1 MGVTSKPHWL
11 HKMAASQGP
20 LEALRRQ
27 TRIILIIFL
36 SLDIIILV
44 SAVTNLYWLVTEQT
58 NNEYWE
64 QFQRSFLP
72 VILGIFSATLLCN
85 SLALLGLSTGKHV
98 LLLPWLVM
106 FLMLQILMVIGFI
119 SSLFHQ
125 PAFVGQLLLLLLLML
140 VMAVWKM
147 VQCQY
152 YTMGRPAQ
160 VLGDVESASVD
171 KNMKDS
177 PPKYEDVTEAPPN
190 YEEAVM
196 KQSGYSAEIN
206 T

>member
-58 NNEYWE
+58 NNEYWQ

-72 VILGIFSATLLCN
+72 VILGFFSATLLCN
-85 SLALLGLSTGKHV
+85 GLALLGLSTGKRV
-98 LLLPWLVM
+98 LLLPWLVV
-106 FLMLQILMVIGFI
+106 FLMVQILVVIGFI

-125 PAFVGQLLLLLLLML
+125 PASIGLLLLLLL
-140 VMAVWKM
+140 VMAVWKL
-147 VQCQY
+147 VQSQY

-160 VLGDVESASVD
+160 VWNDVESASVD

-177 PPKYEDVTEAPPN
+177 PPKYEDVTEAPPK